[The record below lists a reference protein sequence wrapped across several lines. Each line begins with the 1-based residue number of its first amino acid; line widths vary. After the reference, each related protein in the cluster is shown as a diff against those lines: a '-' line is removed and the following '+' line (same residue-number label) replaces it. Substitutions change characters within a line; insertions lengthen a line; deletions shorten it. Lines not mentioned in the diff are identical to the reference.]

1 MYLYK
6 HQTQPEKK
14 LAIKVENASKLGKY
28 GSVMTK
34 ESYYL
39 RMMND
44 KKCDRVIGY
53 YGDGDG
59 FWQGVQYMK
68 IEYLDMTLEAYLE
81 KPNIP
86 NKISVS

>member
-1 MYLYK
+1 MYK
-6 HQTQPEKK
+6 RQEKK

>member
-6 HQTQPEKK
+6 HQTQHDKK
-14 LAIKVENASKLGKY
+14 LAIKVENSSKLGKY

-39 RMMND
+39 RMMNE

-53 YGDGDG
+53 YGDG

-68 IEYLDMTLEAYLE
+68 IEYLEKTLEAYLE
-81 KPNIP
+81 DSTIK

>member
-6 HQTQPEKK
+6 HQTHPEKK

-53 YGDGDG
+53 YGDG
-59 FWQGVQYMK
+59 FFQGVQYMK
-68 IEYLDMTLEAYLE
+68 LEHLDMTLEAYLE
-81 KPNIP
+81 NPNIP
-86 NKISVS
+86 KKISVS